1 MNRTLSVLRDYSGKI
16 FNFCVRERNLEGE
29 RLRANSSYCGFAIAA
44 ESKAWLLGG
53 RGRGRLP
60 GEAVMCWRL
69 EKPVFFFLFFFF
81 LTRRGC
87 YLRMARANTAIYSL
101 YRLLLS
107 LTHCNWK
114 FNPVQVASSAAC
126 FPLAEKSQIVLK
138 FIC

>member
-69 EKPVFFFLFFFF
+69 EKPVFFFYFFFSNK
-81 LTRRGC
+81 TG
-87 YLRMARANTAIYSL
+87 
-101 YRLLLS
+101 LLFEDGEGK
-107 LTHCNWK
+107 HGDI
-114 FNPVQVASSAAC
+114 
-126 FPLAEKSQIVLK
+126 FPL
-138 FIC
+138 